1 MFSIS
6 FFEDILKKDDFDQ
19 DYLGLTFIDSKSCI
33 TIYSDP
39 FKTTT
44 LYIFKNNNLQLMLP
58 M

>member
-44 LYIFKNNNLQLMLP
+44 LYIFKNNN
-58 M
+58 